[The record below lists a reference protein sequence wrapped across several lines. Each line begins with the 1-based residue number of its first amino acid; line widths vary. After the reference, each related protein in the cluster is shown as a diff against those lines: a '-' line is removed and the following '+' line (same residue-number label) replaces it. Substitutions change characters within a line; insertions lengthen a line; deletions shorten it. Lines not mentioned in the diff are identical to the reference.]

1 MKNEVSNLDVLTPH
15 QNKPS
20 IYSETMQGKDFPIFL
35 SGSTQVS

>member
-1 MKNEVSNLDVLTPH
+1 MKNEVSNLDVLTPP
-15 QNKPS
+15 KEPS